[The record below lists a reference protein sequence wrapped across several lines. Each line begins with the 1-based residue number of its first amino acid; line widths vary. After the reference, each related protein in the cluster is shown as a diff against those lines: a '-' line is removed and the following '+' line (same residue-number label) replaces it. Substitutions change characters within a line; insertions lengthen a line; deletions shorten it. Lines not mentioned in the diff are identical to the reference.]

1 MSLLAEERKKII
13 QSDLEEYGQVRVAE
27 LAEKFDVSTETIR
40 RYLEEL
46 ESEQKLKKVYG
57 GAVKIEEDTG
67 EHALYEREIVRI
79 NEKQKIADRALQFI
93 EDNDVIIIDEG
104 STPLQM
110 IKGLCAKHNI
120 TVITNSF
127 PVASALIS
135 YSNHNQFDGEIVFI
149 GGSVQPL
156 HNRSGGS
163 LTEKIA
169 KEFWADKAFIS
180 ADGLFHPKGVMSYD
194 LEKSQLAQVYLRNA
208 THTYL
213 LADSM
218 KIGVKATYRI
228 AEFDQFDFIIS
239 DVDAPEEWEDA
250 ILKKK
255 WVIG

>member
-13 QSDLEEYGQVRVAE
+13 LSELDEYGQVRVAD

-57 GAVKIEEDTG
+57 GAVKIEDSG
-67 EHALYEREIVRI
+67 EPALLERKILRI
-79 NEKQKIADRALQFI
+79 KEKKKIADRAVQLI
-93 EDNDVIIIDEG
+93 EDDDVVIIDEG

-110 IKGLCAKHNI
+110 VQGLCNKHNI

-149 GGSVQPL
+149 GGSVRPL
-156 HNRSGGS
+156 HYRSGGS
-163 LTEKIA
+163 LSEKIA

-194 LEKSQLAQVYLRNA
+194 LEKAQLTQVYLRNA
-208 THTYL
+208 THKYL
-213 LADSM
+213 LADSA

-228 AEFDQFDFIIS
+228 AEFDQFDFIIC
-239 DVDAPEEWEDA
+239 DVNAPEEWDDEM
-250 ILKKK
+250 LKKK
-255 WVIG
+255 WVTG